1 MITLSNIYHKVVL
14 GVGAVIAMLT
24 VASCSEFLE
33 TPSKS
38 KLSTEN
44 FYDNPPISTRISSA
58 SMAH

>member
-44 FYDNPPISTRISSA
+44 FYDKPANIDQNLVGIYE
-58 SMAH
+58 